1 MNSFTGK
8 SDGGDTSEFQEDLN
22 IFREIYFFAGLP
34 LDMLKLLAYLSTRDT
49 YKPGDVL
56 FEQGDEDDRAYF
68 IIAGQATLE
77 DSTGGQTRPIRT
89 YQQGDFIGGLAL
101 LGRVRRLFAL
111 KATTDL
117 VCLSITREKFTKAL
131 EQFPEN
137 MPKIIKA
144 IIERISAWDDR
155 FLKESTSD
163 HCEAC
168 RNNAGVSL
176 L

>member
-77 DSTGGQTRPIRT
+77 DSTGGQTRPIRDPES
-89 YQQGDFIGGLAL
+89 Q
-101 LGRVRRLFAL
+101 RR
-111 KATTDL
+111 
-117 VCLSITREKFTKAL
+117 
-131 EQFPEN
+131 
-137 MPKIIKA
+137 
-144 IIERISAWDDR
+144 
-155 FLKESTSD
+155 
-163 HCEAC
+163 
-168 RNNAGVSL
+168 G
-176 L
+176 